1 MLIIAIFTY
10 KGIKCLSDSRGGG
23 GGIRIKFHDKLFD
36 VPLDGSGR
44 HLVFSNFVV

>member
-23 GGIRIKFHDKLFD
+23 KIRIKFHDKLFD